1 MTDEGKAAVV
11 ISLWTIAFNA
21 GLLVAA
27 SGSKPIGFMLAI
39 TATVILIT
47 YFHADARIE
56 AERHRRKKYQA
67 DAERRAREALKK

>member
-11 ISLWTIAFNA
+11 ISLWTIASNA

-27 SGSKPIGFMLAI
+27 GGSKPIGFMLAI

-56 AERHRRKKYQA
+56 AERRRRKKYQA
-67 DAERRAREALKK
+67 DAERRAREALKR